1 MVDVVV
7 VVLLVVLIDRRAW
20 DDCISAGW
28 SFNVNSW
35 GDFGKMV
42 SLWWNQV
49 TMVTMVVEVVKEAK
63 ENNVRLLHCEQRRF
77 MATVCRLPSPDPGP
91 VPLHN
96 VTSH

>member
-49 TMVTMVVEVVKEAK
+49 DHGDHGDHGGGVGEGGQGKQCEASS
-63 ENNVRLLHCEQRRF
+63 L
-77 MATVCRLPSPDPGP
+77 
-91 VPLHN
+91 
-96 VTSH
+96 

>member
-35 GDFGKMV
+35 GDFGNMV

-49 TMVTMVVEVVKEAK
+49 DHGDHGGGVGEGGQGNQCEASS
-63 ENNVRLLHCEQRRF
+63 L
-77 MATVCRLPSPDPGP
+77 
-91 VPLHN
+91 
-96 VTSH
+96 

>member
-49 TMVTMVVEVVKEAK
+49 DHGEHGGGVGEGGQGKQCEASS
-63 ENNVRLLHCEQRRF
+63 L
-77 MATVCRLPSPDPGP
+77 
-91 VPLHN
+91 
-96 VTSH
+96 

>member
-49 TMVTMVVEVVKEAK
+49 DHGDHGGGVGEGGQE
-63 ENNVRLLHCEQRRF
+63 
-77 MATVCRLPSPDPGP
+77 PGGP
-91 VPLHN
+91 W
-96 VTSH
+96 

>member
-49 TMVTMVVEVVKEAK
+49 DHGDHGGGGGEGGQE
-63 ENNVRLLHCEQRRF
+63 
-77 MATVCRLPSPDPGP
+77 PGGP
-91 VPLHN
+91 W
-96 VTSH
+96 

>member
-49 TMVTMVVEVVKEAK
+49 DHGDHGGRVGEGGQE
-63 ENNVRLLHCEQRRF
+63 
-77 MATVCRLPSPDPGP
+77 PGGP
-91 VPLHN
+91 W
-96 VTSH
+96 

>member
-49 TMVTMVVEVVKEAK
+49 DHGDHGDGGERGGQGKQCEASS
-63 ENNVRLLHCEQRRF
+63 L
-77 MATVCRLPSPDPGP
+77 
-91 VPLHN
+91 
-96 VTSH
+96 

>member
-49 TMVTMVVEVVKEAK
+49 DHGDHGGGGGEGGQGKQCEASS
-63 ENNVRLLHCEQRRF
+63 L
-77 MATVCRLPSPDPGP
+77 
-91 VPLHN
+91 
-96 VTSH
+96 

>member
-35 GDFGKMV
+35 GDFGNMV

-49 TMVTMVVEVVKEAK
+49 DHGDHGGGGGEGGQE
-63 ENNVRLLHCEQRRF
+63 
-77 MATVCRLPSPDPGP
+77 PGGP
-91 VPLHN
+91 W
-96 VTSH
+96 

>member
-49 TMVTMVVEVVKEAK
+49 DHGEHGGGGGEGGQ
-63 ENNVRLLHCEQRRF
+63 E
-77 MATVCRLPSPDPGP
+77 PGGP
-91 VPLHN
+91 W
-96 VTSH
+96 

>member
-63 ENNVRLLHCEQRRF
+63 NQVDHGDHGGGVGEGGQGQQCE
-77 MATVCRLPSPDPGP
+77 ASSL
-91 VPLHN
+91 
-96 VTSH
+96 

>member
-20 DDCISAGW
+20 DHCISADW

-35 GDFGKMV
+35 VILVKWCHCGGTRWIMV
-42 SLWWNQV
+42 N
-49 TMVTMVVEVVKEAK
+49 MVVELVKEAK

>member
-49 TMVTMVVEVVKEAK
+49 DYGDHGGGVGEGGKE
-63 ENNVRLLHCEQRRF
+63 
-77 MATVCRLPSPDPGP
+77 PGGP
-91 VPLHN
+91 W
-96 VTSH
+96 

>member
-49 TMVTMVVEVVKEAK
+49 DHGDHGGGGGEGGQGKQCEASS
-63 ENNVRLLHCEQRRF
+63 Q
-77 MATVCRLPSPDPGP
+77 
-91 VPLHN
+91 
-96 VTSH
+96 

>member
-49 TMVTMVVEVVKEAK
+49 DHGDHGDHGEHGGGVGEGGQGKQCEASS
-63 ENNVRLLHCEQRRF
+63 L
-77 MATVCRLPSPDPGP
+77 
-91 VPLHN
+91 
-96 VTSH
+96 